1 MPLARGR
8 ALTIDVLLAVGIGL
22 VQVLSLVVSERV
34 GRSPDWRA
42 PDALAW
48 LLLAVGP
55 VALLARRRW
64 PLGVLAVTVAAGLAY
79 AAR

>member
-1 MPLARGR
+1 MEASGRVPLARGR
-8 ALTIDVLLAVGIGL
+8 ALTIDALLAVGIGL

-55 VALLARRRW
+55 VALLARRR
-64 PLGVLAVTVAAGLAY
+64 
-79 AAR
+79 

>member
-1 MPLARGR
+1 MEPSRRIPLARGR
-8 ALTIDVLLAVGIGL
+8 ALALDVLLAVGIGL

-48 LLLAVGP
+48 LLLVVGP
-55 VALLARRRW
+55 VALLVRRRW
-64 PLGVLAVTVAAGLAY
+64 PCWP
-79 AAR
+79 